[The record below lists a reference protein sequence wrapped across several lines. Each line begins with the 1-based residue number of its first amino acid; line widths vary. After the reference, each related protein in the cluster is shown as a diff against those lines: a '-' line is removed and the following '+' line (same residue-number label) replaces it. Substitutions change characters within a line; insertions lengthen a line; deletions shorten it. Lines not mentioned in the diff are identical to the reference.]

1 MANPILALIISFFL
15 PGIGT
20 VYAGNIMKGIIIF
33 IVAVI
38 LGALATIFLLGII
51 AYILYVIVWLY
62 GMYDESPSEVN
73 GIYSNIGFTHPSL
86 SLENFVITYKVIP
99 KSY

>member
-20 VYAGNIMKGIIIF
+20 VYAGDIMKGIIIF
-33 IVAVI
+33 VVAVI

-51 AYILYVIVWLY
+51 AYILYIIVWLY
-62 GMYDESPSEVN
+62 GMYDAYTTASA
-73 GIYSNIGFTHPSL
+73 T
-86 SLENFVITYKVIP
+86 
-99 KSY
+99 

>member
-20 VYAGNIMKGIIIF
+20 VYAGNIMKGIITF

-62 GMYDESPSEVN
+62 GMYDAYTTASA
-73 GIYSNIGFTHPSL
+73 T
-86 SLENFVITYKVIP
+86 
-99 KSY
+99 

>member
-1 MANPILALIISFFL
+1 MASPILALIISFFL

-51 AYILYVIVWLY
+51 AYILYIIVWLY
-62 GMYDESPSEVN
+62 GMYDAYTTASA
-73 GIYSNIGFTHPSL
+73 T
-86 SLENFVITYKVIP
+86 
-99 KSY
+99 

>member
-33 IVAVI
+33 IIALI
-38 LGALATIFLLGII
+38 LGALATIFLLGIV
-51 AYILYVIVWLY
+51 AYILYIIVWLY
-62 GMYDESPSEVN
+62 GMYDAYTTASA
-73 GIYSNIGFTHPSL
+73 T
-86 SLENFVITYKVIP
+86 
-99 KSY
+99 

>member
-33 IVAVI
+33 IAAVI

-62 GMYDESPSEVN
+62 GMYDAYTTASA
-73 GIYSNIGFTHPSL
+73 T
-86 SLENFVITYKVIP
+86 
-99 KSY
+99 

>member
-33 IVAVI
+33 IVALI
-38 LGALATIFLLGII
+38 LGVLAGIFLLGII

-62 GMYDESPSEVN
+62 GMYDA
-73 GIYSNIGFTHPSL
+73 YFTAKA
-86 SLENFVITYKVIP
+86 T
-99 KSY
+99 

>member
-1 MANPILALIISFFL
+1 MEKMANPILALIISFFL

-62 GMYDESPSEVN
+62 GMYDAYTTASA
-73 GIYSNIGFTHPSL
+73 T
-86 SLENFVITYKVIP
+86 
-99 KSY
+99 